1 MNLANPN
8 PDLVTADE
16 QAVWDAL
23 IFCRGAR
30 YALPLAAISRRTG
43 LGERRVKAAVQ
54 GLRLRHRLPVGASR
68 GTRNGYYKID
78 SAEEMAAT
86 IRVLRRQALS
96 ELQLICA
103 LAGHEWTRYREML
116 GQMGFEFAQETHPQI
131 PQISQKPESAQSAK
145 SADGG
150 SHA

>member
-23 IFCRGAR
+23 AFCRGAR

-43 LGERRVKAAVQ
+43 LGDRRVKAAVQ

-68 GTRNGYYKID
+68 GKRNGYYKID
-78 SAEEMAAT
+78 TPAEMAAT

-103 LAGHEWTRYREML
+103 LAGHDWVRYRDLMGQL
-116 GQMGFEFAQETHPQI
+116 GFDFVDA
-131 PQISQKPESAQSAK
+131 
-145 SADGG
+145 
-150 SHA
+150 